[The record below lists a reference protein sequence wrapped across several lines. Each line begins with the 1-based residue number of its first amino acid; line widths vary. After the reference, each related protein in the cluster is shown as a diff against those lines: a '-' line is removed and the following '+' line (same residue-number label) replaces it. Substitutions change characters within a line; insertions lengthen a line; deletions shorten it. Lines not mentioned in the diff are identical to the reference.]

1 MKFTGK
7 TSFNKVAAYKKTLA
21 QVFSCEYCKIF
32 KNTSFRI
39 PLLDAWSK
47 IRTASLKSATF
58 QFQLF
63 LTTLDIMGFLYIVKR
78 DIHIKIFVAVSIH
91 VAIQTLKHLNRN
103 KKKNSLQ
110 WYVLNRRSF
119 PAFTEWVVVW
129 NCFLNDLIIKNTSLF
144 NFYKKKIKWQ
154 LDVKDDTRFKKYAS
168 ILRYRLCGFNNAI
181 VKFLI
186 SAYND
191 LD

>member
-1 MKFTGK
+1 MATQG
-7 TSFNKVAAYKKTLA
+7 
-21 QVFSCEYCKIF
+21 
-32 KNTSFRI
+32 
-39 PLLDAWSK
+39 K
-47 IRTASLKSATF
+47 IRNKSLKSVPTIF
-58 QFQLF
+58 YYNWFH
-63 LTTLDIMGFLYIVKR
+63 GFPLHCDKIIVKR
-78 DIHIKIFVAVSIH
+78 DIHRKIFVVVSIH
-91 VAIQTLKHLNRN
+91 ISIQISKHLNQN
-103 KKKNSLQ
+103 KNSLQ